1 VTDERIRTV
10 GAALLV
16 TLREGLEAALIISI
30 LLAYLKQLERYDGSR
45 KVWAGTVSAIV
56 VSIVVGWVIFA
67 VGAKFEGRAEEIF
80 EGLVSLAAVVV
91 LTWMV
96 FFMRK
101 AGSSIRSE
109 LQERVDSALKG
120 GGVALGLLAFTVVL
134 REGIE
139 TALFLFGTDQ
149 VTGES
154 KAATLVGGL
163 LGLGIAVA
171 LGYLIYQGG
180 IHLNLRVFFKVTGA
194 LLLVV
199 AAGLLAFS
207 VHELQEAHVLPG
219 DESKAFDSSSI
230 LPSDP
235 DESIIGG
242 MLRALVGYHDNPS
255 VLEVVAW
262 AGYLLIAGFF
272 FFRPERRPRTVATAA
287 EG

>member
-1 VTDERIRTV
+1 V

-45 KVWAGTVSAIV
+45 KVWAGTISAIA
-56 VSIVVGWVIFA
+56 VSIIVGWVIFA
-67 VGAKFEGRAEEIF
+67 VGAEFEGRGEQIF
-80 EGLVSLAAVVV
+80 EGLVSLTAVVV
-91 LTWMV
+91 LTWMI

-101 AGSSIRSE
+101 AGSKMRSE
-109 LQERVDSALKG
+109 LQERVDSALAA
-120 GGVALGLLAFTVVL
+120 GGVALGLLAFVVVV

-139 TALFLFGTDQ
+139 TALFLLGTDQ
-149 VTGES
+149 ATGDN
-154 KAATLVGGL
+154 KVATLVGGL
-163 LGLGIAVA
+163 TGLAIAAV

-180 IHLNLRVFFKVTGA
+180 IHLDLRIFFKVTGA

-219 DESKAFDSSSI
+219 DDAKAFDTSNL

-235 DESIIGG
+235 DESLVGG

-262 AGYLLIAGFF
+262 FGYLLIAGFF
-272 FFRPERRPRTVATAA
+272 FFRPERRLRTVAAAA

>member
-1 VTDERIRTV
+1 M

-30 LLAYLKQLERYDGSR
+30 LLAYLRQLERNDGSR
-45 KVWAGTVSAIV
+45 RVWLGAGTAIAVSL
-56 VSIVVGWVIFA
+56 VVGWVIFTA
-67 VGAKFEGRAEEIF
+67 GAEFEGRAEEIF
-80 EGLVSLAAVVV
+80 EGLVSLVAVIV
-91 LTWMV
+91 LTWMI
-96 FFMRK
+96 FFMRR
-101 AGSSIRSE
+101 AGSKMRSE
-109 LQERVDSALKG
+109 LQERVDSALAG

-139 TALFLFGTDQ
+139 TALFLFGTDR
-149 VTGES
+149 VTGGS
-154 KAATLVGGL
+154 KASTVIGGL
-163 LGLGIAVA
+163 IGLAIAIT

-180 IHLNLRVFFKVTGA
+180 VHMNLRIFFKVTGG

-207 VHELQEAHVLPG
+207 VHELQEAHLLPG
-219 DESKAFDSSSI
+219 DGAKAYDVSHI
-230 LPSDP
+230 LSSDP
-235 DESIIGG
+235 DVSLPGG

-272 FFRPERRPRTVATAA
+272 FFKPERRPRIVATAA

>member
-1 VTDERIRTV
+1 M

-45 KVWAGTVSAIV
+45 KVWLGAVTAVA
-56 VSIVVGWVIFA
+56 VSIVVGWIIFT
-67 VGAKFEGRAEEIF
+67 VGAEFEGRAEEIF
-80 EGLVSLAAVVV
+80 EGLVSLVAVIV
-91 LTWMV
+91 LTWMI
-96 FFMRK
+96 FFMRR
-101 AGSSIRSE
+101 AGSKMRSE
-109 LQERVDSALKG
+109 LRERVDSALAG

-149 VTGES
+149 VTGGS
-154 KAATLVGGL
+154 RAATVFGGLVGL
-163 LGLGIAVA
+163 AIAIV

-180 IHLNLRVFFKVTGA
+180 IHMNLRIFFKVTGA

-207 VHELQEAHVLPG
+207 VHELQEVHVLPG
-219 DESKAFDSSSI
+219 DDSKAYDVSHI
-230 LPSDP
+230 LSSDP
-235 DESIIGG
+235 DVSLPGG
-242 MLRALVGYHDNPS
+242 MLRALIGYHDNPS

-262 AGYLLIAGFF
+262 ASYLLIAGFLF
-272 FFRPERRPRTVATAA
+272 FKPERRPRTVATAA

>member
-1 VTDERIRTV
+1 M

-30 LLAYLKQLERYDGSR
+30 LLAYLKQLQRRDGSR
-45 KVWAGTVSAIV
+45 TVWLGTATAVA

-67 VGAKFEGRAEEIF
+67 VGAEFEGRGEQIF
-80 EGLVSLAAVVV
+80 EGLVSLTAVIV
-91 LTWMV
+91 LTWMI
-96 FFMRK
+96 FFMRR
-101 AGSSIRSE
+101 AGSGMRSQ
-109 LQERVDSALKG
+109 LRERVDSALEG
-120 GGVALGLLAFTVVL
+120 GGVALGLLAFAVVV

-149 VTGES
+149 ATGNSKLATVTG
-154 KAATLVGGL
+154 GIIGL
-163 LGLGIAVA
+163 AIAGV

-180 IHLNLRVFFKVTGA
+180 IHLNLRIFFMVTGG

-207 VHELQEAHVLPG
+207 VHELQEAHLLPG
-219 DESKAFDSSSI
+219 DGAKAYDVSHI
-230 LPSDP
+230 LSSDP
-235 DESIIGG
+235 DVSLPGG

-272 FFRPERRPRTVATAA
+272 FFKPERRPRIVATAA

>member
-1 VTDERIRTV
+1 M

-45 KVWAGTVSAIV
+45 RVWEGTVAAIG
-56 VSIVVGWVIFA
+56 VSIIVGWIIFA
-67 VGAKFEGRAEEIF
+67 VGAEFEGRAEQIF
-80 EGLVSLAAVVV
+80 EGVVSLTAVVV
-91 LTWMV
+91 LTWMI

-101 AGSSIRSE
+101 AGSKMRSE
-109 LQERVDSALKG
+109 LQERVDSALKT
-120 GGVALGLLAFTVVL
+120 GGVALGLLAFVVVL

-149 VTGES
+149 ATGDS

-163 LGLGIAVA
+163 IGLAVA
-171 LGYLIYQGG
+171 AVLGYLIYQGG
-180 IHLNLRVFFKVTGA
+180 IHLDLRIFFKVTGA

-219 DESKAFDSSSI
+219 DDAKAFDTSHI

-235 DESIIGG
+235 AESLIGG
-242 MLRALVGYHDNPS
+242 MLRALIGYHDNPS

-272 FFRPERRPRTVATAA
+272 FFKPERRLRTVTATA